1 METDAPAATEG
12 PAAGTNASAASAP
25 ATADRSD
32 PQNSEDV
39 EMTGEAQ
46 TATSTP
52 TASDQLPAVKAPIDP
67 DAASY
72 LPECITHTARL
83 LESMFSNHDTCQKF
97 VQQGGVEVLLQLY
110 KLPKLPPTFGSS
122 SASHSLLAMFRSLT
136 AHNASEISSKLQP
149 VLSSQF
155 AVTLESAEVSHCH
168 SSLFLVESVCNYSS
182 RPEHVEQ
189 RLCMLQSAA

>member
-1 METDAPAATEG
+1 METDAPAATDG
-12 PAAGTNASAASAP
+12 PAADTNATGASAP
-25 ATADRSD
+25 ATANRSD
-32 PQNSEDV
+32 PLNSEDV

-52 TASDQLPAVKAPIDP
+52 TAPDQPPAKKAPIDP
-67 DAASY
+67 DAATY

-136 AHNASEISSKLQP
+136 AHNATDISSKLQP
-149 VLSSQF
+149 VLASQF
-155 AVTLESAEVSHCH
+155 AVTLKSAEVSTVL
-168 SSLFLVESVCNYSS
+168 SSLFLMECVCSYCS
-182 RPEHVEQ
+182 RPEQ
-189 RLCMLQSAA
+189 LCMNQSAA